1 MIALTPRLYCF
12 TDRDMLWLR
21 QIELRLVHVSGFSE
35 SPTII
40 RLTQFVK
47 VVQASLTAPNRGCAP

>member
-47 VVQASLTAPNRGCAP
+47 VAQASLTAPNRGCAP